1 MNDGAPSFQPI
12 ESLSSEYLAQVFLI
26 KSLIARM
33 ATVTLVQVVKV
44 TNTGGVAAVGFV
56 DLQPLVSQ
64 VDPNMNPTP
73 HAIIRNNPYFRI
85 QGGANAIIIDPEVGD
100 VGIALFA
107 SRDISAV
114 NSTLVGGNAA
124 VGQDPISP
132 GSFRKYDMA
141 DALYLGGVLNGVPT
155 QFIQFTSTG
164 IVVTSPHDVTVN
176 CVNANVTASGNA
188 VIKAASIALQNA
200 GTLLKKLVNETFL
213 TLFDAHVHNAA
224 GSPTSVPTALSS
236 ATNKTSVVQAE

>member
-1 MNDGAPSFQPI
+1 MSTGVSSFQPV

-64 VDPNMNPTP
+64 VDPNMNPTD
-73 HAIIRNNPYFRI
+73 HAVIRNNPYFRI
-85 QGGANAIIIDPEVGD
+85 QGGKNAIIIDPEVGD

-114 NSTLVGGNAA
+114 SSTLTGGRAA
-124 VGQDPISP
+124 TKQDPISP

-141 DALYLGGVLNGVPT
+141 DALYMGGVLNGVPT
-155 QFIQFTSTG
+155 QFIQFAAGGITITSPHPVTINGTDVNVNASAACNVTSTG
-164 IVVTSPHDVTVN
+164 KTI
-176 CVNANVTASGNA
+176 VTASEIDLVGGGGTAGGA
-188 VIKAASIALQNA
+188 VQKDCVCAFT
-200 GTLLKKLVNETFL
+200 G
-213 TLFDAHVHNAA
+213 
-224 GSPTSVPTALSS
+224 VPHPMFS
-236 ATNKTSVVQAE
+236 ATVKATP

>member
-1 MNDGAPSFQPI
+1 MSNGAPSFQPV
-12 ESLSSEYLAQVFLI
+12 ESLGSEYIAQVYLI

-33 ATVTLVQVVKV
+33 ATATLVQVVKV

-73 HAIIRNNPYFRI
+73 HAVIRNNPYFRI
-85 QGGANAIIIDPEVGD
+85 QGGKNAIIIDPEVGD
-100 VGIALFA
+100 IGIALFT

-114 NSTLVGGNAA
+114 SSTLTGGRAA
-124 VGQDPISP
+124 TKQDPISP

-155 QFIQFTSTG
+155 QYIEFAAGG
-164 IVVTSPHDVTVN
+164 ITITSPNPVN
-176 CVNANVTASGNA
+176 INCTNAT
-188 VIKAASIALQNA
+188 IKATSITLQNA
-200 GTLLKKLVNETFL
+200 GSALKKLVNETFL
-213 TLFDAHVHNAA
+213 TLFDAHVHTSATA
-224 GSPTSVPTALSS
+224 GSPTSAPTVTSS
-236 ATNKTSVVQAE
+236 ASNKTSVVQAE

>member
-1 MNDGAPSFQPI
+1 MSKGAASFQPI
-12 ESLSSEYLAQVFLI
+12 ESLNSEYIAQVYLI

-44 TNTGGVAAVGFV
+44 SNAGTTDAVGFV

-73 HAIIRNNPYFRI
+73 HAIIRNNPYFRV
-85 QGGANAIIIDPEVGD
+85 QGGKNAIIIDPDVGD

-114 NSTLVGGNAA
+114 SSTLKDGRAA
-124 VGQDPISP
+124 TKQDPISP
-132 GSFRKYDMA
+132 GSLRKYDMA

-155 QFIQFTSTG
+155 QFIQFAAGGITITSPHPVTINGTDVNVNASAACNVTSTG
-164 IVVTSPHDVTVN
+164 KTT
-176 CVNANVTASGNA
+176 VTASEIDLVGGGGTAGGA
-188 VIKAASIALQNA
+188 VQKDCVCAFTGVLHPMVSSTVKA
-200 GTLLKKLVNETFL
+200 T
-213 TLFDAHVHNAA
+213 
-224 GSPTSVPTALSS
+224 P
-236 ATNKTSVVQAE
+236 

>member
-1 MNDGAPSFQPI
+1 MSDGVASFQPV

-26 KSLIARM
+26 KSLIARA

-44 TNTGGVAAVGFV
+44 ANTGGVAAVGFV

-73 HAIIRNNPYFRI
+73 HAVIRNNPYFRI
-85 QGGANAIIIDPEVGD
+85 QGGKNAIIIDPEVGD

-114 NSTLVGGNAA
+114 SSTLTGGKAT
-124 VGQDPISP
+124 VGQKPISP

-155 QFIQFTSTG
+155 QYIQFAAGG
-164 IVVTSPHDVTVN
+164 ITVTSPHPVTINGTDVN
-176 CVNANVTASGNA
+176 VNASAACNVTSTGKTTVTASAIDLVGGGGTAGGA
-188 VIKAASIALQNA
+188 VQKDCICAWNGQP
-200 GTLLKKLVNETFL
+200 
-213 TLFDAHVHNAA
+213 HVM
-224 GSPTSVPTALSS
+224 VS
-236 ATNKTSVVQAE
+236 ATVKATP

>member
-1 MNDGAPSFQPI
+1 MSTGAPSFQPV
-12 ESLSSEYLAQVFLI
+12 ETLNSEYLAQVFLI

-44 TNTGGVAAVGFV
+44 TNTGSVAAVGFV

-85 QGGANAIIIDPEVGD
+85 QGGKNAIIIDPEVGD

-114 NSTLVGGNAA
+114 NSTLTGGRAA
-124 VGQDPISP
+124 TKQDPISP

-164 IVVTSPHDVTVN
+164 IVITSPHDVTVN
-176 CVNANVTASGNA
+176 AVNATINASAACNVTSTGKTTVTASEVDLVGGGGTAGGA
-188 VIKAASIALQNA
+188 VQKDCICAWNGQP
-200 GTLLKKLVNETFL
+200 
-213 TLFDAHVHNAA
+213 HVM
-224 GSPTSVPTALSS
+224 VS
-236 ATNKTSVVQAE
+236 ATVKATP